1 MVVGSVRTIVL
12 LAVSSETLEV
22 ADMVDWLAEVVGR
35 IVVLCLIA

>member
-12 LAVSSETLEV
+12 LAVSSETLGV
-22 ADMVDWLAEVVGR
+22 AYLVDWLAAVVGR